1 MAEDA
6 SPSSSSDPPDS
17 VASSDDPIERFLRKV
32 DISTISDV
40 SSDGAALTRSRICA
54 LCECRL
60 RGTFI
65 FLPSAP
71 GHLLWDVLVGLMI
84 VYYLCMVP
92 MRLAFEPHNPD
103 SDLIAGKGIFLG
115 IDILFDVLFMVDIWV
130 NFRTAY
136 FDKGELEVQPRRIF
150 WRYFKGWFTLDLV
163 ASLPTT
169 IITTFAA
176 GSSAGVG
183 SECLW
188 TVHF

>member
-1 MAEDA
+1 MADDA

-32 DISTISDV
+32 DISTLSDM

-115 IDILFDVLFMVDIWV
+115 IDILFEPLSPKAPLHDIPLVSHVPGPDEDFLVHTSAEPLLTERVQVRTLCLHAHTPRGTRVGEAPAEEVDSV
-130 NFRTAY
+130 R
-136 FDKGELEVQPRRIF
+136 L
-150 WRYFKGWFTLDLV
+150 
-163 ASLPTT
+163 
-169 IITTFAA
+169 
-176 GSSAGVG
+176 
-183 SECLW
+183 
-188 TVHF
+188 